1 MTFRHRSR
9 ALRWSLLLTAATL
22 SCLIATLLTPLLLE
36 RLVPAGT
43 RWQQLSAVGETYG
56 AASAVISAFALVA
69 IGFSLFLQVRE
80 MRFARA
86 EAERAHHFQL
96 MQLQIEN
103 PVLSDALSIRSQLD
117 PRVHIY
123 LNLVLSYWE
132 MLFRVG
138 EMTEEQLAEY
148 ARANFFGTEAGHS
161 FWRATRDHRLLVVK
175 DRRGERFINVMDQVW
190 RQSLSTRTDRP
201 VAGRNSAVV
210 TATALVAAG
219 IIWIRH
225 TRRKQPRSR
234 STSGADVS

>member
-1 MTFRHRSR
+1 M
-9 ALRWSLLLTAATL
+9 
-22 SCLIATLLTPLLLE
+22 
-36 RLVPAGT
+36 
-43 RWQQLSAVGETYG
+43 SAIGETYG
-56 AASAVISAFALVA
+56 AATAVISAFALVA

-103 PVLSDALSIRSQLD
+103 PVLSDALSIKSQLA

-138 EMTEEQLAEY
+138 EMTEEQLV
-148 ARANFFGTEAGHS
+148 
-161 FWRATRDHRLLVVK
+161 WRATRDHRLLVVK
-175 DRRGERFINVMDQVW
+175 DRRGERFISVMDQVW
-190 RQSLSTRTDRP
+190 RQSRSTRTDRP

-210 TATALVAAG
+210 TVTALVAAG
-219 IIWIRH
+219 IIWIRRA
-225 TRRKQPRSR
+225 RRKQPRSR
-234 STSGADVS
+234 STSGADVP